1 MLFERD
7 IVKDW
12 EKWITDGV
20 CAQSQP
26 KAGRAA
32 TAKKVERGGN
42 RSGGCNMINT
52 LKIIENST
60 ALEVDKLL
68 AYCSSSFSSPSSSG
82 IDL

>member
-7 IVKDW
+7 MVKVW

-32 TAKKVERGGN
+32 TAKRVERGGN
-42 RSGGCNMINT
+42 RSGSCNMINT

-60 ALEVDKLL
+60 APEVDKLL
-68 AYCSSSFSSPSSSG
+68 AYCSSSSSPSSSG